1 MSIDPREWEK
11 RSESGE
17 LCGMLGCNN
26 PPTIQCAQCKTHY
39 CVMSIKLFT
48 DIHSNN
54 ISCHI
59 TWFMYFL
66 TYDEIP
72 FD

>member
-1 MSIDPREWEK
+1 MNRPLALYRMSIDPREWEK

-39 CVMSIKLFT
+39 CDEHKV
-48 DIHSNN
+48 IHK
-54 ISCHI
+54 HQ
-59 TWFMYFL
+59 L
-66 TYDEIP
+66 E
-72 FD
+72 

>member
-26 PPTIQCAQCKTHY
+26 PPTIQCPQCKTHY
-39 CVMSIKLFT
+39 CDEHKV
-48 DIHSNN
+48 IHR
-54 ISCHI
+54 HQ
-59 TWFMYFL
+59 L
-66 TYDEIP
+66 D
-72 FD
+72 